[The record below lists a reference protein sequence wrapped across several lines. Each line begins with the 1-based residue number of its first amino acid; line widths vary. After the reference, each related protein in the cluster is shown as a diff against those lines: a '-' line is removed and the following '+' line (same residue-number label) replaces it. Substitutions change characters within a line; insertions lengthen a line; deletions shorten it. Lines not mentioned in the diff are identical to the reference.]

1 MLHSLA
7 GVTIVTPDLDI
18 AVEAYA
24 SWLGY
29 VQDTISIAGDELAQL
44 WGVPQAASA
53 KMAVLRPKSGEPRFI
68 RLIEGQPDPIFQ
80 PLRHYGWAAAEIIVE
95 NVDLLAERLG
105 RTGSPFQIIGPPA
118 VLDFDFTDKIK
129 AMQVVGP
136 AGEVLYLTEVDGEIP
151 GFDLPKASSFVS
163 QLFIMVLGSPDISAA
178 ADFYATQGL
187 DAGPLIEAR
196 IDVLS
201 HVHGMSADHRHRL
214 TTVALNAK
222 SYLEIDAFPSTATAR
237 PLSSIGLPCGISIVS
252 FYGTVEPNRAQIQI
266 GGAGEWLE
274 ILP

>member
-1 MLHSLA
+1 MLDSLA

-29 VQDTISIAGDELAQL
+29 VPDTISIAGDELARL

-80 PLRHYGWAAAEIIVE
+80 PLRHYGWPAAEIIVE

-105 RTGSPFQIIGPPA
+105 RIGSPFQIIGPPA

-151 GFDLPKASSFVS
+151 GFDLPKARSFVS
-163 QLFIMVLGSPDISAA
+163 QLF
-178 ADFYATQGL
+178 F
-187 DAGPLIEAR
+187 DAFI
-196 IDVLS
+196 LS
-201 HVHGMSADHRHRL
+201 H
-214 TTVALNAK
+214 K
-222 SYLEIDAFPSTATAR
+222 KYFYLYCYF
-237 PLSSIGLPCGISIVS
+237 L
-252 FYGTVEPNRAQIQI
+252 
-266 GGAGEWLE
+266 
-274 ILP
+274 